1 MIKKAG
7 CILMDTE
14 NKNIAIVYRKEYND
28 YSFPKGHLE
37 EGETLIKCA
46 IRETEEETK
55 RKPLILDKKEIFIEN
70 YKDSFGN
77 LCETHY
83 FIAKDNG
90 HSDNNSL
97 ETHKLIWKNINEVE
111 NILTH
116 EHTKELWNNVKNIVV
131 KYME

>member
-14 NKNIAIVYRKEYND
+14 NKNIAIVYRKEYDD

-37 EGETLIKCA
+37 EGETLLVCA

-55 RKPLILDKKEIFIEN
+55 RKPLILDKKEIFVEN

-77 LCETHY
+77 LCEAHY

-90 HSDNNSL
+90 SL
-97 ETHKLIWKNINEVE
+97 EAHELIWKNISEVE
-111 NILTH
+111 SILTH
-116 EHTKELWNNVKNIVV
+116 EHTKKIWNNVKNIVI